1 MRVVLAS
8 TSPARLALLRQA
20 GVRPETRAPAVDE
33 DAEVAAESVRR
44 AQPLSP
50 QEHVQLLADRKA
62 AAVAAVLSAEDP
74 SMDGVVI
81 GGDSMFELDGSL
93 SGKPLTAANARERWD
108 RMRGRTGVL
117 HSGQTVIRLRPGA
130 TPQRAAAVAAAAVTF
145 AADITDQERDAYI
158 ATGEPLEVAGAFTL
172 DSLGAPFIVRVD
184 GDPSTV
190 VGMSLST
197 LRRLFAELGV
207 SWTSL
212 WSAP

>member
-1 MRVVLAS
+1 MVLAS

-20 GVRPETRAPAVDE
+20 GVHPETRAPGVDE
-33 DAEVAAESVRR
+33 DAVIATAAARR
-44 AQPLSP
+44 AQLSP

-62 AAVAAVLSAEDP
+62 AAVAAALTAEDP
-74 SMDGVVI
+74 AIDGLVI
-81 GGDSMFELDGSL
+81 GGDSMFELDGAL
-93 SGKPLTAANARERWD
+93 SGKPHTPANARERWN

-117 HSGQTVIRLRPGA
+117 HSGHTVLRLRPGTA
-130 TPQRAAAVAAAAVTF
+130 PQRAAAVAAATVTF
-145 AADITDQERDAYI
+145 AADITDEERDAYI
-158 ATGEPLEVAGAFTL
+158 ATGEPLGVAGAFTL

-197 LRRLFAELGV
+197 LRRLFLELGV

-212 WSAP
+212 WAAP

>member
-20 GVRPETRAPAVDE
+20 GVRPETRAPGVDE
-33 DAEVAAESVRR
+33 DSVVAAEAARR
-44 AQPLSP
+44 TQPLSP

-62 AAVAAVLSAEDP
+62 AAVAATLVAEDP
-74 SMDGVVI
+74 AVEGVVI
-81 GGDSMFELDGSL
+81 GGDSMFELDGAL

-117 HSGQTVIRLRPGA
+117 HSGHTVLRLRPGSA
-130 TPQRAAAVAAAAVTF
+130 PQRAAAVAAAAVTF
-145 AADITDQERDAYI
+145 AADITDEERDAYI
-158 ATGEPLEVAGAFTL
+158 ATGEPLGVAGAFTL

>member
-1 MRVVLAS
+1 MVLAS

-20 GVRPETRAPAVDE
+20 GVHPETRAPGVDE
-33 DAEVAAESVRR
+33 DAAVAAEAARR
-44 AQPLSP
+44 ARPLSP

-62 AAVAAVLSAEDP
+62 AAVAAGLTAEDP
-74 SMDGVVI
+74 AIEAVVI
-81 GGDSMFELDGSL
+81 GGDSMFELDGVL
-93 SGKPLTAANARERWD
+93 SGKPLTPAQARERWN

-117 HSGQTVIRLRPGA
+117 HSGHTVLRLHPGA
-130 TPQRAAAVAAAAVTF
+130 APHRAAAPAAAAVTF
-145 AADITDQERDAYI
+145 AADITDEERDAYI
-158 ATGEPLEVAGAFTL
+158 ATGEPLGVAGAFTL
-172 DSLGAPFIVRVD
+172 DSLGAPFVVRVD

-197 LRRLFAELGV
+197 LRRLFTELGI